1 MSRHAGGEP
10 LLGVSAVEVPATA
23 SAVPAAFG
31 EVALPEPPAA
41 AGPLANAGSA
51 PTEAPQMQAITS
63 DRARIS
69 RQI

>member
-1 MSRHAGGEP
+1 VGEP
-10 LLGVSAVEVPATA
+10 LPEVSTGALLAAA
-23 SAVPAAFG
+23 SAAPAAFG
-31 EVALPEPPAA
+31 EAALCEPPAA
-41 AGPLANAGSA
+41 AGLVNAGST